1 MTKRKGNLDCIEP
14 CIVFRESS
22 DLAQVH
28 KQLSASHKTHDE
40 EDLLIGLEH
49 VTHSN
54 QKGMICF

>member
-1 MTKRKGNLDCIEP
+1 MTERKGNLDCIES

-22 DLAQVH
+22 DLAQMH
-28 KQLSASHKTHDE
+28 EQLSASHKTHDE

>member
-1 MTKRKGNLDCIEP
+1 MTERKGNLDCIEP

-22 DLAQVH
+22 NLAQMH
-28 KQLSASHKTHDE
+28 EQLSSSYKTHDE
-40 EDLLIGLEH
+40 KDLLIGLEH